1 MAGEHDRELGVF
13 AVAFAQQDGALA
25 VQGRAPGLMAP
36 LLPPKNRAMLSIERA
51 SGSPGVCGA
60 SGGAG
65 ALWPFGLGSW
75 PGEGGLAL
83 AVIQE
88 ATKGLEDE
96 PFAPAP

>member
-1 MAGEHDRELGVF
+1 MAG
-13 AVAFAQQDGALA
+13 
-25 VQGRAPGLMAP
+25 QGRAPGLMAP

-83 AVIQE
+83 VIQE
-88 ATKGLEDE
+88 ATKGLEE
-96 PFAPAP
+96 AALALAPNPLLPVELAAISWLSSS